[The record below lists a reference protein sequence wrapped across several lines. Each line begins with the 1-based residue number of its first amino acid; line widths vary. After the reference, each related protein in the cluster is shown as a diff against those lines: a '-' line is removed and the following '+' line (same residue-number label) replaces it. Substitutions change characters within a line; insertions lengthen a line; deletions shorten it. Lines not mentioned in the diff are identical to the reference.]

1 MQFDPYYWADDVPDI
16 IVGKNYMGDPRIG
29 ENYMGD
35 PHIGKNYMGD
45 FNFQKGSHD
54 EDYWKKLREVY
65 GDPPKYE
72 FVTEEQYDDR
82 CRKNAL
88 KSFDDFKY
96 NHQSVLVSIDD
107 WKEIVKLVDTLEVNG
122 NIEKLQLIVKKY

>member
-65 GDPPKYE
+65 GAPPKYE
-72 FVTEEQYDDR
+72 FMTEEQYDEH
-82 CRKNAL
+82 CRKNASKL
-88 KSFDDFKY
+88 FDDFKY
-96 NHQSVLVSIDD
+96 NRQSVLVSTDD

-122 NIEKLQLIVKKY
+122 NIEKLQSIVKKY